1 MLKKKN
7 HGKNDS
13 VNFYYSCVLFKR
25 YYQYNL
31 WFGGFGEY
39 NNIKYCKIYI
49 QKYIYCWISLFL
61 LQHFSPS
68 FVIILYKNP
77 RFIKFV
83 DSGFFKHLDYHFL
96 LSFHN
101 NCFTFN
107 SEGKKQIRVFVI
119 SYFQIFLKRHL
130 GKDLL
135 FLLIKVINEMIL
147 NVLLKHLS
155 KPLKDI
161 QIYAGR
167 IFLNYKNAFKPI
179 QVSNNQKVYFVGL
192 FYFNHLTK
200 KTHCKSYYSGSTIFY
215 TTKSF
220 YSFAILKNIYK
231 SSLKV
236 RSFKN
241 TKIIKNSLKSIKLSK
256 KIMEEIFI
264 KFAGKILGHFNKN
277 IQYLVESVELLDG
290 YNGHYKNIGFYKNTS
305 LLFKTS
311 LIKKHSVRKKK
322 FKGYKFFLKSF
333 NTGFT
338 KYKHKKIYGSG
349 FLVSC
354 NLKFFS
360 DHHRTTFKRTLKK
373 KSIINNK
380 KTSGSIKKTFM
391 LKYKDHLKQN
401 NKIYYNIC
409 DASIKSLKTP
419 KYFLIEPN

>member
-7 HGKNDS
+7 DSKNDS
-13 VNFYYSCVLFKR
+13 VNFYYSCVLFKK
-25 YYQYNL
+25 YDQYNL
-31 WFGGFGEY
+31 WFGDFGEY
-39 NNIKYCKIYI
+39 NNIKYCKKYI
-49 QKYIYCWISLFL
+49 QKYIYCWISIFL

-68 FVIILYKNP
+68 FVIVLYKNP

-83 DSGFFKHLDYHFL
+83 DSGFFKHLNYHFL
-96 LSFHN
+96 LTFYN
-101 NCFTFN
+101 NRFSFN

-135 FLLIKVINEMIL
+135 FLLIKVINEIIL
-147 NVLLKHLS
+147 DVLLKHLNKS
-155 KPLKDI
+155 LKDI
-161 QIYAGR
+161 EIYAGR
-167 IFLNYKNAFKPI
+167 SFLNYKNAFEPI
-179 QVSNNQKVYFVGL
+179 QVSNNERVYFVGL

-200 KTHCKSYYSGSTIFY
+200 KTHCKSYYAGSTIFY
-215 TTKSF
+215 TIKSF

-236 RSFKN
+236 EGLKD
-241 TKIIKNSLKSIKLSK
+241 TKVIKDSLKSIKLSK
-256 KIMEEIFI
+256 KIMEETFI
-264 KFAGKILGHFNKN
+264 KFAGKILGHSNKD
-277 IQYLVESVELLDG
+277 IQYLLEFVELLEGSNG
-290 YNGHYKNIGFYKNTS
+290 YLKNIGLYKNTS
-305 LLFKTS
+305 LLS
-311 LIKKHSVRKKK
+311 KKHSVGKKK

-333 NTGFT
+333 NTVFA
-338 KYKHKKIYGSG
+338 KYKHKKIYGPG

-360 DHHRTTFKRTLKK
+360 EHHRTIFKSTFKK

-380 KTSGSIKKTFM
+380 KTSSSIKKTLM
-391 LKYKDHLKQN
+391 LQYKDNLKQN

-409 DASIKSLKTP
+409 DASIKSLKTS